1 MNNTNRPHSH
11 RHGHGHGRDLR
22 AIVATLALAGTACL
36 AGAPA
41 LAATVTFDD
50 LVSGATSYGY
60 DGDADGIN
68 DVVFSTT
75 DPNGFNTIGP
85 GSNMTHIDEPGIEG
99 TSLLSP
105 DLRVDFLRRAT
116 TSLSFGYALN
126 SGEVAPEYTATL
138 NLYAP
143 GGALIASV
151 TQVGDYTVTVP
162 PAGLSNFPE
171 GLISL
176 NFAGEAAYA
185 TFDFS
190 SQLGRYIIDNVA
202 GTFGSTERPEVPEPA
217 MSALLVVGI
226 AGLVALRRRR

>member
-1 MNNTNRPHSH
+1 MNNTNRTSDFARPP
-11 RHGHGHGRDLR
+11 R
-22 AIVATLALAGTACL
+22 ALLAALALAGTACL
-36 AGAPA
+36 ASAPA

-60 DGDADGIN
+60 DGDADGVN
-68 DVVFSTT
+68 DVIFSTT
-75 DPNGFNTIGP
+75 DPGGFNTIGP
-85 GSNMTHIDEPGIEG
+85 GSNMTYIDEPGIEG

-126 SGEVAPEYTATL
+126 SAVVAPEYTATL

-151 TQVGDYTVTVP
+151 TQVADFTVTAP
-162 PAGLSNFPE
+162 PSGLSSFPE

-176 NFAGEAAYA
+176 VFAGEAAYA
-185 TFDFS
+185 TFDFNT
-190 SQLGRYIIDNVA
+190 QGGRYIIDNVA

-217 MSALLVVGI
+217 MPAMLAIGI